1 MVIQTYKRKGYHR
14 WNENRKWGKF
24 GVNKLASVFHVS
36 TVSAAIREYNVLN
49 GINFIKI

>member
-24 GVNKLASVFHVS
+24 GVNKLVKLVYVS

-49 GINFIKI
+49 RINFIKI